1 LGLAKM
7 LIDHAVEMAEKLKLS
22 YITLAVVHKN
32 KRGISIYKKAGF
44 EENGLTTNGNIKMKK
59 KI

>member
-1 LGLAKM
+1 M